1 MSKTSGTWT
10 QDGAFTDGQIFVG
23 PSEFIDITASGAA
36 AAASSAAGLFTL
48 DVTTANHAAKFF
60 ADISKMLRTGQYAS
74 FGQQAFGTTG
84 PPPVPG
90 PTTVANTSSPDG
102 TFGRPPLLT
111 AKEPTILGPVVGA
124 IPKGLQIN
132 SVDVIYEVD
141 TTALAAAT
149 LGLTKT
155 AFSLPG
161 VSGAPTVTN
170 LIALAANGLPTATN
184 TAGQS
189 TTTRVLVPT
198 PAMLQITEGELILNI
213 NLTLGAS
220 GTLHFYG
227 AILNCNFNYN

>member
-23 PSEFIDITASGAA
+23 PSEFLDLAGFGTLT
-36 AAASSAAGLFTL
+36 SAGAGLLTL
-48 DVTTANHAAKFF
+48 NQVASKASTYF
-60 ADISKMLRTGQYAS
+60 ADISKMLRTGQLAV

-84 PPPVPG
+84 PPPIPG
-90 PTTVANTSSPDG
+90 PSAIANTSSPDS
-102 TFGRPPLLT
+102 TLGRPPLLT
-111 AKEPTILGPVVGA
+111 AKLPTILGPVRGA

-141 TTALAAAT
+141 AVALAAAT
-149 LGLTKT
+149 LGLTQT
-155 AFSLPG
+155 VFPLSGA
-161 VSGAPTVTN
+161 SGAPVVTN

-184 TAGQS
+184 TAGQA

-198 PAMLQITEGELILNI
+198 PAMLQLTEGEIILNI
-213 NLTLGAS
+213 NLTTPAG
-220 GTLHFYG
+220 GTSKFYG